1 MVKIAVLG
9 AGINGLTCAVKIK
22 EKYKDYDVVLI
33 SSEFTPNTT
42 GDGSGGLWYPFICGA
57 TPADLIRKWGSETY
71 KYLHELYRMGGHGVS
86 LLPVYSLYR
95 TKEKFSKPSWWDTV
109 YGYHVLV
116 EQQLKDCNQLF
127 SDKYEAGHTFLTF
140 ASSAQK
146 LLAYLQER
154 FERANGRLL
163 RAKITSLQDP
173 LLEAYDVVVNC
184 TGLGARWLV
193 PDDAVVP
200 VRGQITKVK
209 APWMNL
215 SIIDEEGGNYI
226 IPNSETCVLGG
237 THQTDYSTEV
247 DAADTEFIMNG
258 CKKMMP
264 GLRNAEVVSHWVGL
278 RPARHSIRLEPE
290 EKNGKLYIHNYGHGG
305 SGFTLF
311 WGCGDEVLQILQR
324 HLDRNEQKNQILSK
338 L

>member
-116 EQQLKDCNQLF
+116 EQQLKDCNQL
-127 SDKYEAGHTFLTF
+127 AGHTFLTF

-200 VRGQITKVK
+200 VRGQITK
-209 APWMNL
+209 
-215 SIIDEEGGNYI
+215 
-226 IPNSETCVLGG
+226 
-237 THQTDYSTEV
+237 
-247 DAADTEFIMNG
+247 
-258 CKKMMP
+258 
-264 GLRNAEVVSHWVGL
+264 NAEVVSHWVGL

>member
-1 MVKIAVLG
+1 MVKVAVLG
-9 AGINGLTCAVKIK
+9 AGVNGLTCAVKIK

-42 GDGSGGLWYPFICGA
+42 GDGSGGLWYPFICGE
-57 TPADLIRKWGSETY
+57 TPVDLIRKWGSETY
-71 KYLHELYRMGGHGVS
+71 KYLHELYRLGALGVS

-95 TKEKFSKPSWWDTV
+95 TKEKFCKPIWSDIV
-109 YGYHVLV
+109 YGYQVLD
-116 EQQLKDCNQLF
+116 EQQLKDCSQLF
-127 SDKYEAGHTFLTF
+127 STEYGAGHTFLTF
-140 ASSAQK
+140 VLPAPRF
-146 LLAYLQER
+146 LAYLQER
-154 FERANGRLL
+154 FERANGKLL

-173 LLEAYDVVVNC
+173 VLEPFDVVVNC

-215 SIIDEEGGNYI
+215 VVIDEEGGNYI

-237 THQTDYSTEV
+237 THQSDYCTDVY
-247 DAADTEFIMNG
+247 AGDTEFIMNG

-264 GLRNAEVVSHWVGL
+264 GLENAEVVKHWVGL
-278 RPARHSIRLEPE
+278 RPVRYSIRLEPE
-290 EKNGKLYIHNYGHGG
+290 ERNGKLYIHNYGHGG

-311 WGCGDEVLQILQR
+311 WGCGDEVLKILQT
-324 HLDRNEQKNQILSK
+324 HLDKNKQILSK

>member
-1 MVKIAVLG
+1 MVKIAVVG
-9 AGINGLTCAVKIK
+9 AGVNGLTCAVKIK
-22 EKYKDYDVVLI
+22 ETYKDFDVVLI

-42 GDGSGGLWYPFICGA
+42 GDGSGGLWYPFICGE
-57 TPADLIRKWGSETY
+57 TPDDLVRKWGSETY
-71 KYLHELYRMGGHGVS
+71 KYLHELYRSGGHGVS

-95 TKEKFSKPSWWDTV
+95 TKEKFCKPTWSDIV
-109 YGYHVLV
+109 YGYQVLD
-116 EQQLKDCNQLF
+116 EQLLKDCSQLF
-127 SDKYEAGHTFLTF
+127 SAEYGAGHTFLTF
-140 ASSAQK
+140 VIPAPK
-146 LLAYLQER
+146 FLAYLQER
-154 FERANGRLL
+154 FERANGKLV

-173 LLEAYDVVVNC
+173 ILEPYDVVVNC

-193 PDDAVVP
+193 PDDTVVP

-215 SIIDEEGGNYI
+215 VVIDEEGDNYI

-237 THQTDYSTEV
+237 THQSDYNTDV
-247 DAADTEFIMNG
+247 CAADTDFIMDG

-264 GLRNAEVVSHWVGL
+264 GFEKAEIVKHWVGL
-278 RPARHSIRLEPE
+278 RPARRSIRLEPE
-290 EKNGKLYIHNYGHGG
+290 ERNGKLIIHNYGHGG

-311 WGCGDEVLQILQR
+311 WGCGNEVLNILQK
-324 HLDRNEQKNQILSK
+324 HLDKNERKQILSK